1 MLNKSIF
8 TCAASLLILSS
19 QARADD
25 TIVVKGTSPQATTQ
39 SEPASPDKHATMG
52 SLGKRAIA
60 DTPYSVEVL
69 PQSLI
74 KRQQLQS
81 VTDLYRYLPSVQGD
95 GARPQSRGMQGSV
108 VQNSMIDGLNVVS
121 TTDYPAEQFSQIE
134 VLNGLAG
141 ALYGPANPAG
151 IFNFV
156 SKRPTDAP
164 QRSITVGG
172 GTGTGTQL
180 ATDLSGPLDSEDRV
194 KYRLN
199 LLDDE
204 GRGYASGST
213 RRRQLASLGL
223 DFQLT
228 DKLTMQTHFSYYH
241 FYQKGLP
248 GKFALAKGTS
258 FPSALNPTDGRY
270 GQYYAGD
277 DDKTTTESVHLKYDF
292 DGNWLGEFGF
302 LHQVADREST
312 AVTNTLTNNA
322 GAYTSTV
329 ASATASRFVIN
340 SYMANLSGRVDTGW
354 VSHDL
359 SLGMRGFVWKNYN
372 PVGGATTTLGSANL
386 DNPLSFNEPDYPDF
400 TDRYHS
406 ASSTQQSFLM
416 GDTLTFSPKWSLL
429 LAGSESFLTS
439 SNYAKTGSRTSASDN
454 RGFSGS
460 ASLMYKPVDNLTL
473 YTTYADSLQQGD
485 VAPSGSN
492 NAGSILAP
500 YRSKQVEVGSKLT
513 LGKTLLTA
521 ALFQIERPYAYTL
534 TDGDYAVDGTQRNR
548 GLELLAD
555 GDLRPDLH
563 IFGGV
568 TWLDPRLRDTGS
580 DSTEDKQVVG
590 LPRVTSDL
598 LVVYDLP
605 YVRGMSVN
613 AAAHY
618 VGRRATDNANSTWVG
633 SYATFD
639 LGGSYRTDLFGTA
652 TTFRLDVTNLTNRHY
667 WTNIVPGGLNG
678 YTGSGYASA
687 SLGDPRMAQLSMQVD
702 F

>member
-1 MLNKSIF
+1 MNNKILF
-8 TCAASLLILSS
+8 TCVVSYLCFSSCVQAEDTLVVNANAPGASTAA
-19 QARADD
+19 
-25 TIVVKGTSPQATTQ
+25 
-39 SEPASPDKHATMG
+39 EPAAVDKQATMG
-52 SLGKRAIA
+52 SLGKRSIA
-60 DTPYSVEVL
+60 NTPYAVEVL
-69 PQSLI
+69 PTSLI

-121 TTDYPAEQFSQIE
+121 TTDYAAEQFSQIE

-156 SKRPTDAP
+156 SKRPTDTP
-164 QRSITVGG
+164 RHSVTL
-172 GTGTGTQL
+172 GTGTGTGTL
-180 ATDLSGPLDSEDRV
+180 FSTDLSGPLDSGARV

-199 LLDDE
+199 LLNDE
-204 GRGYASGST
+204 GRGYTSGST

-228 DKLTMQTHFSYYH
+228 DKLTMQTNFSYYH

-248 GKFALAKGTS
+248 AKFALAKGTA
-258 FPSALNPTDGRY
+258 FPTAMDASDGRY

-277 DDKTTTESVHLKYDF
+277 DNRTTTASVHLKYDF
-292 DGNWLGEFGF
+292 DGNWLGEIGV
-302 LHQVADREST
+302 LRQIADREST
-312 AVTNTLTNNA
+312 SVTNTLTNNS

-329 ASATASRFVIN
+329 SSATASRFTIN
-340 SYMANLSGRVDTGW
+340 SYLANLTGRVDTGW
-354 VSHDL
+354 LSHDL

-372 PVGGATTTLGSANL
+372 PLGGGTTTLGSSNLAN
-386 DNPLSFNEPDYPDF
+386 PQEFAEPNYPDF

-406 ASSTQQSFLM
+406 ASSTQQSFLV
-416 GDTLTFSPKWSLL
+416 GDTLTFNPQWSLL
-429 LAGSESFLTS
+429 LAGSENFLTS
-439 SNYAKTGSRTSASDN
+439 SNYAKTGSRTSDSHDS
-454 RGFSGS
+454 GTSGS
-460 ASLMYKPVDNLTL
+460 ASLMYKPIDNLTL

-492 NAGSILAP
+492 NAGAILSP
-500 YRSKQVEVGSKLT
+500 YRSKQIEVGSKLVV
-513 LGKTLLTA
+513 GKTLLTA

-534 TDGDYAVDGTQRNR
+534 SNGDYAVDGTQRNH
-548 GLELLAD
+548 GLELMAD
-555 GDLRPDLH
+555 GDLRSDLH

-568 TWLDPRLRDTGS
+568 SWLDPRLRDTGN
-580 DSTEDKQVVG
+580 TATQDKQVVG
-590 LPRVTSDL
+590 LPRVTSNL
-598 LVVYDLP
+598 LMVYDLP
-605 YVRGMSVN
+605 FVRNTDVSGAV
-613 AAAHY
+613 HY
-618 VGRRATDNANSTWVG
+618 VGRRATDNANSNWVG

-639 LGGSYRTDLFGTA
+639 LGSSYHTQLFGTA
-652 TTFRLDVTNLTNRHY
+652 TTFRFDLTNLTDRHY
-667 WTNIVPGGLNG
+667 WTNIVPGALTG

-687 SLGDPRMAQLSMQVD
+687 QLGSPRMAQLSMQID